1 MGFRRWPRSRQ
12 ITAASFAAAV
22 ILFAVLVYLRRW
34 ICDDALII
42 IRVVNELAD
51 GYGPNFNFFERAEP
65 TTSTVWFWLSAIGGL
80 ITRDGLPWLMVLFG
94 GLFSV
99 AGLAIALDASR
110 RLHRARMA
118 DVPMVPCGALVVL
131 AVFVFRDFA
140 TSGLETGLAFA
151 WVSASFWVLVT
162 MVREHTRRRQ
172 LASALLIGLGP
183 LVRPDLALAALPMLG
198 VLVWLA
204 RPTRRRAVAL
214 VAAGLALPL
223 AYTIIRAGYY
233 GILVPL
239 PALAKSAGDAQ
250 WSRGLHFLGRFIW
263 IPHLWLPLAVLL
275 VLAAVAVKRGMLSTR
290 ERILVAT
297 PVGCGLLLAVYVTR
311 VGGDFMF
318 GRMLLI
324 PTWLVVLP
332 AMALPLRRA
341 ALAVLLPIAVW
352 ALFTGVTLRRLDSSK
367 RGWYEDWD
375 EHEAYIEFTKD
386 ANGIDPVLFV
396 QGTPAP
402 VVMGEA
408 RRKGSPP
415 LLVWDAN
422 GHYTLLDPAIDA
434 QFALVAG
441 RLGTAGVT
449 VESDD
454 IVVDMLGLANPLG
467 ARITPTF
474 PGRTGHEKL
483 LPAPWVLAEYAHPDV
498 IASLP
503 DNERAPVEA
512 AKRALQCGDLA
523 ELIASVRE
531 PMSASR
537 FWKNLTGAWRRTRL
551 VVPNDPIKAEFKFCS
566 R

>member
-1 MGFRRWPRSRQ
+1 MGWPRSRR
-12 ITAASFAAAV
+12 ITTASFAAAIV
-22 ILFAVLVYLRRW
+22 VFAILVYLRRW

-80 ITRDGLPWLMVLFG
+80 ITRAGLPWLMVIFG
-94 GLFSV
+94 GLFAV

-110 RLHRARMA
+110 RLHRARAA
-118 DVPMVPCGALVVL
+118 DVAIVPCGALVVL
-131 AVFVFRDFA
+131 GVFPFWDFA

-151 WVSASFWVLVT
+151 WVSASFWLLVT
-162 MVREHTRRRQ
+162 FQPERTRRRQ
-172 LASALLIGLGP
+172 LASAVLIGLGP
-183 LVRPDLALAALPMLG
+183 LVRPDLAVAALPMLG

-204 RPTRRRAVAL
+204 RPTRRRATAL
-214 VAAGLALPL
+214 VAAGLALPVV
-223 AYTIIRAGYY
+223 YTVFRAGYY

-239 PALAKSAGDAQ
+239 PALAKSASDAQ
-250 WSRGLHFLGRFIW
+250 WSRGLHFIGRFVA
-263 IPHLWLPLAVLL
+263 IPHLWVPLAVLL
-275 VLAAVAVKRGMLSTR
+275 VLGVLAVARGALSTR
-290 ERILVAT
+290 ERVLVAT
-297 PVGCGLLLAVYVTR
+297 PIACGLLLAIYVTR

-332 AMALPLRRA
+332 VMALPLRRA
-341 ALAVLLPIAVW
+341 TLAVLVPIAAW
-352 ALFTGVTLRRLDSSK
+352 ALLTGLTLRRLESSK

-375 EHEAYIEFTKD
+375 EREAYVEFTKD
-386 ANGIDPVLFV
+386 SNGIDPDLFV
-396 QGTPAP
+396 EQTPAP
-402 VVMGEA
+402 VTMAQA

-434 QFALVAG
+434 PFALVAG

-449 VESDD
+449 VATDE
-454 IVVDMLGLANPLG
+454 IIVDMLGLANPLG
-467 ARITPTF
+467 ARITPTH

-498 IASLP
+498 VASLP
-503 DNERAPVEA
+503 DKERAPVEA
-512 AKRALQCGDLA
+512 ARRALQCGELA
-523 ELIASVRE
+523 ELLASVRE
-531 PMSASR
+531 PMSPSR
-537 FWKNLTGAWRRTRL
+537 FWHNLTGAWRRTRL
-551 VVPNDPIKAEFKFCS
+551 VIPSDPIKAEFRFCS